1 MQELGKF
8 NLKIKVIAN
17 ASFELYNITNKLSFI
32 ESIQF
37 ISSSLD
43 SLFKHLD
50 KENFTY
56 LSQEI
61 DNNILDL
68 FKEK

>member
-32 ESIQF
+32 DSIQF

-43 SLFKHLD
+43 SLFKHLH
-50 KENFTY
+50 KEISPISVKKLIITY
-56 LSQEI
+56 
-61 DNNILDL
+61 
-68 FKEK
+68 